1 MYVVIVGGGEV
12 SYYLSKEF
20 IDAGHEIL
28 VIEPESG
35 LRERLDEELEGV
47 TLVGEGCRIKCLDEA
62 GVSRADVFIAAT
74 ESDERNLAACQLAK
88 LKYHV
93 PQVVSKLNNPRN
105 RNIFRKLGIDYTV
118 DVADLVLE
126 NVKAQIPV
134 FPLVKLLS
142 LEEEG
147 MEVVKVRVTDGSWL
161 IDKRIGETGLSFLS
175 ESSCLARTGSG
186 PQMVTDSTR
195 LQVDDVLICVVPQD
209 RMEKLI
215 ADLGGPGSLP
225 EGRS

>member
-175 ESSCLARTGSG
+175 ESACLARTGSG